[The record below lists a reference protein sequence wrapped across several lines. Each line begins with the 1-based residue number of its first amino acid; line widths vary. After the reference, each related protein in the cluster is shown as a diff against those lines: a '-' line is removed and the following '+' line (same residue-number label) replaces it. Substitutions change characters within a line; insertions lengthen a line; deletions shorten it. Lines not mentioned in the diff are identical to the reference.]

1 MAITETGDSL
11 YESRYDAL
19 YAKYTADVAICKAE
33 LRNYFNNSVG
43 VAEHPHTI
51 ESMDQ
56 LMNELTSAEER
67 LDHCDENKTP
77 HSTTYTEKEYKKEF
91 NKWLLEKY
99 AEQKDNT

>member
-56 LMNELTSAEER
+56 LMNELTSAEEK
-67 LDHCDENKTP
+67 LQSLIAN
-77 HSTTYTEKEYKKEF
+77 F
-91 NKWLLEKY
+91 
-99 AEQKDNT
+99 